1 MNKIKILILTFVFSS
16 LFFSCT
22 ENDNT
27 TVVLLGKE
35 TYLKKMTEVIPDS
48 LIGVFENYF
57 GTIPSGYIPPNI
69 EGEYIVSPK
78 RRIFSN
84 VSQDNWP
91 LDIVEP
97 DFSMTLSR
105 QHNRECIMQLNEAS
119 STLTDTVYISGYD
132 NMFSVYYTED
142 KTLQHSGYEHNITRN
157 IILKGEITDTGIK
170 DLKIASIIVK
180 AYDNSNGNIIQYKSG
195 DFFLYEDGDKFS
207 EKVY

>member
-22 ENDNT
+22 ENDST

-35 TYLKKMTEVIPDS
+35 TYVQKMTEVIPDT
-48 LIGVFENYF
+48 LISVFENYF
-57 GTIPSGYIPPNI
+57 GAIPSGYIPPNI

-132 NMFSVYYTED
+132 NMFSIYYTED

-157 IILKGEITDTGIK
+157 IILKGEITESGIK
-170 DLKIASIIVK
+170 NLKIASIIVK

>member
-157 IILKGEITDTGIK
+157 IIVKGEITDSGIK

>member
-1 MNKIKILILTFVFSS
+1 MNKIKIIILTFIFSS

-157 IILKGEITDTGIK
+157 IIVKGEITDYGIK

>member
-1 MNKIKILILTFVFSS
+1 MNKIKILILTFIFSS

-22 ENDNT
+22 ENDST
-27 TVVLLGKE
+27 TVVFLGKE

-69 EGEYIVSPK
+69 EGEYIVTPK

-97 DFSMTLSR
+97 DFNMTLSR